1 MRIIAREGDY
11 SIYRFEPGAPFPV
24 ESSAGSGF
32 LNITRTGKELSI
44 VGPEGA
50 IPGAAAQENGW
61 TLWEVEGPLAFGMV
75 GVLSSITAPLA
86 AAGISVFAVSTFDTD
101 YILWKLD
108 KAAAA
113 VRALRAAGFEVEG
126 SARFP

>member
-1 MRIIAREGDY
+1 MRIIAKDGDY
-11 SIYRFEPGAPFPV
+11 SVYRFEADAPLPDALSRTIPF
-24 ESSAGSGF
+24 SSV
-32 LNITRTGKELSI
+32 TRTERELSV

-50 IPGAAAQENGW
+50 FPGADAQENGW
-61 TLWEVEGPLAFGMV
+61 TLWEVEGPLDFGMI

-86 AAGISVFAVSTFDTD
+86 AAGISVFTVSTFDTD

-113 VRALRAAGFEVEG
+113 VRALRSAGFEVEG

>member
-1 MRIIAREGDY
+1 MRIIAKDGDY
-11 SIYRFEPGAPFPV
+11 SVYRFEADAPLP
-24 ESSAGSGF
+24 EELSRTAGF
-32 LNITRTGKELSI
+32 LSVTRTDRELSA
-44 VGPEGA
+44 VCASDAVHGAGTEEG
-50 IPGAAAQENGW
+50 GW
-61 TLWEVEGPLAFGMV
+61 TLWEVEGPLDFGMI
-75 GVLSSITAPLA
+75 GVLSSITVPLA
-86 AAGISVFAVSTFDTD
+86 AAGISVFAVSTYDTD